1 MIFLLTLVLFELF
14 VVCFYRMKLH
24 RFFSFFFLLR
34 GHQFSK
40 NPEWKQN
47 PFHTD
52 ASDPSR
58 LAGVQHH
65 SCPLNSSSLA
75 GTHWIIWR
83 RLEKSCGGKVSPS
96 HLWAACKLWPQH
108 TETHLTP
115 SEHQGCRHVNVL
127 VVWKYCRWSTIMMLP
142 NKSSVWGCWISTTGA
157 QSGTNVTT
165 MQSVLSGDVCWIWS
179 SFDTFS
185 CCYFE
190 LVLTTYLIHMAW
202 NVYMMVHMCSFFD
215 GGVRI

>member
-1 MIFLLTLVLFELF
+1 
-14 VVCFYRMKLH
+14 MKLH
-24 RFFSFFFLLR
+24 RFFSFFFL
-34 GHQFSK
+34 
-40 NPEWKQN
+40 
-47 PFHTD
+47 
-52 ASDPSR
+52 ASWASIQQKPRMETES
-58 LAGVQHH
+58 VSH
-65 SCPLNSSSLA
+65 
-75 GTHWIIWR
+75 R
-83 RLEKSCGGKVSPS
+83 RLGSQQAGGGAASQLSPKQFFTCRDTLNHLTPAWKVVRWKGLTVPS
-96 HLWAACKLWPQH
+96 VGCLQTLAP
-108 TETHLTP
+108 THRNTLLTP